1 MNPRGKYNLNFID
14 WENEMDAVLEADFDE
29 NDPQESPIY
38 GMDIETFKAITVS
51 IFLIFIS
58 LGTRRLLS
66 KEIWS

>member
-51 IFLIFIS
+51 MVLIFTP
-58 LGTRRLLS
+58 LGIRRILS